1 MSDRVTKVLR
11 YKRRYIES
19 FFFFLSSKFL
29 IGIFLKL
36 QLPPESN
43 KKFPAD
49 FYFLLNFCS
58 RQKVYY
64 KMEMAGHFFAKGG
77 FLPNSSESKLK
88 IFGSEHARWIPSQH
102 ACRMQNLYKVPVGGM
117 WGILNK

>member
-1 MSDRVTKVLR
+1 MSDVWAVGSLTELR
-11 YKRRYIES
+11 
-19 FFFFLSSKFL
+19 FLFFLSSKFL

-43 KKFPAD
+43 KKFPAN

-64 KMEMAGHFFAKGG
+64 KMEMAGHFFCKRRV
-77 FLPNSSESKLK
+77 FTKL
-88 IFGSEHARWIPSQH
+88 I
-102 ACRMQNLYKVPVGGM
+102 
-117 WGILNK
+117 GIQVKDFWF